1 MIRRPPR
8 STRTDTLF
16 PYTTLF
22 RSRGR
27 AGRAGHRDPADHRR
41 PDRPAV
47 RELLDERVRAD
58 PGARPAVER
67 QGAAGA
73 GETAGRHGL
82 RAPRRARFLR
92 RPRRPGHQLVDPAR
106 AAAQPGQPAAALSLR
121 VLRYLPQANTQTF
134 PVAHKTA

>member
-1 MIRRPPR
+1 MIRPPPR
-8 STRTDTLF
+8 STRTDTLV

-22 RSRGR
+22 RS
-27 AGRAGHRDPADHRR
+27 AGHRDPADHRR

-92 RPRRPGHQLVDPAR
+92 RHRRPGHRLGDTAR
-106 AAAQPGQPAAALSLR
+106 AAAQPGQAAAAGHLR
-121 VLRYLPQANTQTF
+121 VLRYLPGPNPDRVLVPPTGGQR
-134 PVAHKTA
+134 